1 MRDGQILIDG
11 RLDHV
16 VSGTVPIGA
25 TFLVL
30 DVRFYL
36 TWWNAGQLVRVCLRE
51 RDKRQTDRERKDR
64 VGDSF
69 MGLNLFSRSFK
80 QKRLCLHFFVP

>member
-1 MRDGQILIDG
+1 MRDGQILVDG

-16 VSGTVPIGA
+16 VSGTVPVGA

-51 RDKRQTDRERKDR
+51 RQRQANRERGKAEWETA
-64 VGDSF
+64 SWA
-69 MGLNLFSRSFK
+69 
-80 QKRLCLHFFVP
+80 